1 MKTEFETYKTIS
13 GYDISNLKREEPSS
27 VNFLSY
33 RRTKITIELIE
44 ESKEVL
50 IDRLENMLSETTGF
64 TSRQRIIDEI
74 KKLSK

>member
-13 GYDISNLKREEPSS
+13 GYDISNLKREEPNS

-33 RRTKITIELIE
+33 RRTKITVELIDE
-44 ESKEVL
+44 PKEVL
-50 IDRLENMLSETTGF
+50 ISRLEYLLSETKGF

>member
-13 GYDISNLKREEPSS
+13 GYDISNLKREEPNA

-33 RRTKITIELIE
+33 RRTKITIELIDE
-44 ESKEVL
+44 PKHIL
-50 IDRLENMLSETTGF
+50 ISRLENILSETTGF

-74 KKLSK
+74 KKLST